1 MALPTDR
8 WKCLYCGNQHL
19 NYIGPCVK
27 CGTKQG
33 EYFPIDP
40 LDETDRD
47 GGQLEDADE
56 AAMQLWAELYD
67 ELNGAPENE
76 EDR

>member
-1 MALPTDR
+1 M
-8 WKCLYCGNQHL
+8 YCGNQHL

-33 EYFPIDP
+33 EYSPRKLSTDPID
-40 LDETDRD
+40 DQDQD

-67 ELNGAPENE
+67 KLNGAPENE
-76 EDR
+76 DDR